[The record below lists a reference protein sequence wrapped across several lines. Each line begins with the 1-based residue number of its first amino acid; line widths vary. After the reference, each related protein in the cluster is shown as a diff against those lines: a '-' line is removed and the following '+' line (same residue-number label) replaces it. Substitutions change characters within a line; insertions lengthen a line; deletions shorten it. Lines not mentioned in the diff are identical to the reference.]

1 MGSIIWG
8 IIGAFFTL
16 LGLIPFLG
24 IMNFISIPLL
34 VIGLLCGIIGICKKP
49 KEKRGSS
56 IAGTIIC
63 ILFLVVAGWRTYI
76 GWSATKK
83 LVDPNTLEKLQDT
96 SDSLNK
102 FSDSLN
108 NLSDTLDSLGN

>member
-1 MGSIIWG
+1 MGAIILG
-8 IIGAFFTL
+8 MIGVFFTL

-24 IMNFISIPLL
+24 IMNFFSIPLL

-49 KEKRGSS
+49 KEKRGPS
-56 IAGTIIC
+56 IAGLIIC
-63 ILFLVVAGWRTYI
+63 ILFLAVAGWRVYI
-76 GWSATKK
+76 GWSSTKK
-83 LVDPNTLEKLQDT
+83 LIDPNTLEKLQDT

-108 NLSDTLDSLGN
+108 NLSDLLDDSNK